1 MSESELQKSITMAP
15 SETQDTAQVAKASP
29 DAPTQPKCL
38 EAEKPTP
45 TTTTTPPTTAST
57 VIVIISVLLSMF
69 LVALD
74 RTILSTAIP
83 QITDEF
89 HSLTSVGWY
98 GSAYLLTCC
107 ALQLIFGKIYTLFSV
122 KWTLLCSI
130 LIFEA
135 SSALS
140 GAAPN
145 STALIVGRAICGV
158 GAAGIFAGVVVCIVH
173 VVPLHKRP
181 QIQGMFGALMGVSS
195 IVGPLIGGGFTSDV
209 TWRWC
214 FYINLPVGG
223 VALLVILVFLE
234 IPDQPSARVPLSEKI
249 KQLDIP
255 GVILLV
261 PGTVCLLLALQWGG
275 QTYPWNNSRVIAL
288 LILAA
293 ILLIGF
299 SAVQIL
305 LSRTATLPP
314 RIIKQRSVAAAC
326 WTTLTINCGNYI
338 ISKSPTTHLS
348 QLNTKPNQTTVYFLP
363 IYFQSIKGASA
374 SSSGI
379 RTLPLMISMVSGS
392 ISSGILNT
400 RIGYYTPLAI
410 VGTCLMCV
418 GNGLLTT
425 LEVDT
430 SMGKWIGYQIVYGLG
445 LGLAFQVPNL
455 ATQAS
460 LPKRDVPTGL
470 ALMLFATLL
479 GAAVFVSAGEN
490 VLANQLVKRLDG
502 FDGVDIDTGLIT
514 SGGATSLL
522 ESLPDGVRDTG
533 LVAYNE
539 ALREVFRVG
548 LVPTCLSVLGA
559 AALEWRSVKKPVGM
573 VSAENGEQETKDV
586 DKEMAGKA

>member
-1 MSESELQKSITMAP
+1 MDP
-15 SETQDTAQVAKASP
+15 SETHDTAQVAETSI
-29 DAPTQPKCL
+29 DVPTQSKSL
-38 EAEKPTP
+38 EPENTTP
-45 TTTTTPPTTAST
+45 TTTPTTASTTTT

-195 IVGPLIGGGFTSDV
+195 IVGPLIGGGFTSNV

-214 FYINLPVGG
+214 FYINLPVGA
-223 VALLVILVFLE
+223 VAMLVILVFLK
-234 IPDQPSARVPLSEKI
+234 IPDQPTARVPLSEKI

-255 GVILLV
+255 GIVLLV
-261 PGTVCLLLALQWGG
+261 PGIVCLLLALQWGG
-275 QTYPWNNSRVIAL
+275 QAYPWNNSRVVAL
-288 LILAA
+288 LTLAG
-293 ILLIGF
+293 ILLVGF

-305 LSRTATLPP
+305 LPRTATLPP

-338 ISKSPTTHLS
+338 II
-348 QLNTKPNQTTVYFLP
+348 YFLP

-379 RTLPLMISMVSGS
+379 RTLPLMISMVTGS

-425 LEVDT
+425 LNVDT

-479 GAAVFVSAGEN
+479 GAAVFISAGEN

-502 FDGVDIDTGLIT
+502 VDGVDIDTGLVT

-522 ESLPDGVRDTG
+522 ESLPEGVRDIA

-573 VSAENGEQETKDV
+573 SSAENGEQETKDV
-586 DKEMAGKA
+586 DKA

>member
-1 MSESELQKSITMAP
+1 MA
-15 SETQDTAQVAKASP
+15 SETQGTAQVAETSP
-29 DAPTQPKCL
+29 DAATQPKSL
-38 EAEKPTP
+38 EPEKTTT
-45 TTTTTPPTTAST
+45 TTTTTPPTTTTT

-74 RTILSTAIP
+74 RTILATAIP
-83 QITDEF
+83 RITDEF

-122 KWTLLCSI
+122 KWTLLLSI

-195 IVGPLIGGGFTSDV
+195 IVGPLIGGGFTSNV

-223 VALLVILVFLE
+223 VAMLVILVFLK
-234 IPDQPSARVPLSEKI
+234 IPDQPTAQAPLSEKI
-249 KQLDIP
+249 KQLDFP
-255 GVILLV
+255 GTILLV

-275 QTYPWNNSRVIAL
+275 QTYAWNNGRVIAL
-288 LILAA
+288 LTLAGV
-293 ILLIGF
+293 LLVGF
-299 SAVQIL
+299 FAVQVL
-305 LSRTATLPP
+305 LPRTATLPP
-314 RIIKQRSVAAAC
+314 RIMKQRSVAAAC
-326 WTTLTINCGNYI
+326 WATLTINCGNYI
-338 ISKSPTTHLS
+338 II
-348 QLNTKPNQTTVYFLP
+348 YFLP
-363 IYFQSIKGASA
+363 IWFQSIKGASA
-374 SSSGI
+374 SESGI
-379 RTLPLMISMVSGS
+379 RTLPLMISMVVGS
-392 ISSGILNT
+392 ISGGTLNT
-400 RIGYYTPLAI
+400 KIGYYTPLAI

-425 LEVDT
+425 FEVDT
-430 SMGKWIGYQIVYGLG
+430 GAGKWIGYQILYGLG

-479 GAAVFVSAGEN
+479 GASVFVSAGEN
-490 VLANQLVKRLDG
+490 VLANQLVKRLAG
-502 FDGVDIDTGLIT
+502 VEGVDTSLIT

-522 ESLPDGVRDTG
+522 QSLPDGVRNTA

-548 LVPTCLSVLGA
+548 LIPTCLSVLGA
-559 AALEWRSVKKPVGM
+559 AALEWRSVKKPAGKI
-573 VSAENGEQETKDV
+573 SPENGEKETKTV
-586 DKEMAGKA
+586 EKETTEKA

>member
-1 MSESELQKSITMAP
+1 
-15 SETQDTAQVAKASP
+15 
-29 DAPTQPKCL
+29 
-38 EAEKPTP
+38 
-45 TTTTTPPTTAST
+45 
-57 VIVIISVLLSMF
+57 MF

-74 RTILSTAIP
+74 RTILATAIP
-83 QITDEF
+83 RITDEF

-122 KWTLLCSI
+122 KWTLLWSI

-181 QIQGMFGALMGVSS
+181 QVQGMFGALMGVSS
-195 IVGPLIGGGFTSDV
+195 IVGPLIGGGFTSSV

-214 FYINLPVGG
+214 FYINLPVGA
-223 VALLVILVFLE
+223 VAMLVILVFLK
-234 IPDQPSARVPLSEKI
+234 IPDQPTAQAPLSEKI

-255 GVILLV
+255 GTILLV

-275 QTYPWNNSRVIAL
+275 QTYSWNNGRVIAL
-288 LILAA
+288 LTLAGV
-293 ILLIGF
+293 LLVGF
-299 SAVQIL
+299 SAVQVL
-305 LSRTATLPP
+305 LPRTATLPP
-314 RIIKQRSVAAAC
+314 RILKQRSVVAAC

-338 ISKSPTTHLS
+338 II
-348 QLNTKPNQTTVYFLP
+348 YFLP
-363 IYFQSIKGASA
+363 IWFQSIKGASA
-374 SSSGI
+374 SESGI
-379 RTLPLMISMVSGS
+379 RTLPLMISMVAGS
-392 ISSGILNT
+392 ISGGTLNT
-400 RIGYYTPLAI
+400 KIGYYTPLAI

-425 LEVDT
+425 FKVDA
-430 SMGKWIGYQIVYGLG
+430 SAGKWIGYQILYGLG
-445 LGLAFQVPNL
+445 LGLSFQVPNL

-460 LPKRDVPTGL
+460 LPKTDVPTGL
-470 ALMLFATLL
+470 ALMLFVTLL
-479 GAAVFVSAGEN
+479 GASVFVSAGEN
-490 VLANQLVKRLDG
+490 VLANQLVKRLAG
-502 FDGVDIDTGLIT
+502 VKGVDASMII

-522 ESLPDGVRDTG
+522 QSLPDDVRNTA

-539 ALREVFRVG
+539 ALRDVFRVG
-548 LVPTCLSVLGA
+548 LIPTCLSVLGA
-559 AALEWRSVKKPVGM
+559 VSLEWRSVKKPAGKI
-573 VSAENGEQETKDV
+573 SAENGEKEAKNVEKETTEKV
-586 DKEMAGKA
+586 

>member
-1 MSESELQKSITMAP
+1 MSESKLQKSITMAP
-15 SETQDTAQVAKASP
+15 SETPDTAQVAKASL
-29 DAPTQPKCL
+29 DAPTQPESL
-38 EAEKPTP
+38 EPEITTP
-45 TTTTTPPTTAST
+45 TTTPPTTAST

-122 KWTLLCSI
+122 KWTLLGSI

-181 QIQGMFGALMGVSS
+181 QIQGMFGALMGISS

-223 VALLVILVFLE
+223 VAMLVILIFLK
-234 IPDQPSARVPLSEKI
+234 IPDQPTARVPLSEKI
-249 KQLDIP
+249 KQFDIP
-255 GVILLV
+255 GIVLLV
-261 PGTVCLLLALQWGG
+261 PGIVCLLLALQWGG
-275 QTYPWNNSRVIAL
+275 QIYPWNNGRVIAL
-288 LILAA
+288 LTLAG

-299 SAVQIL
+299 SAVQVL
-305 LSRTATLPP
+305 LPKTATLPP

-338 ISKSPTTHLS
+338 II
-348 QLNTKPNQTTVYFLP
+348 YFLP

-400 RIGYYTPLAI
+400 KIGYYTPLAI

-479 GAAVFVSAGEN
+479 GAAVFVSAGDN
-490 VLANQLVKRLDG
+490 VLANQLVKRLSG
-502 FDGVDIDTGLIT
+502 VDGVDIDTGMII

-522 ESLPDGVRDTG
+522 ESLPEGVRDIA

-539 ALREVFRVG
+539 ALKEVFRVG

-559 AALEWRSVKKPVGM
+559 VALEWRSVRKPAGM
-573 VSAENGEQETKDV
+573 SSTEHGEQETKDA